1 MKMNVN
7 IAELMDELDLDTLG
21 VTLDPAPVDAG
32 QIMDDLAKRG
42 VLTAP
47 KKRRRLHLTVRTAV
61 AAALV
66 LALSVTAYAVGG
78 HAGFFARIFGDAD
91 PDAAEAALGD
101 DVTEVDRSVTA
112 ADFTL
117 TAEDCLIDEN
127 GVGAIS
133 YTVERPEGLPAIK
146 ADPWS
151 PGQYKVDDKSGGMY
165 VTLETKSGLIPLCF
179 YILNDAETADTVL
192 HGICYFHPMAME
204 SGGLAADDTL
214 LFSLIAWGADRAPQR
229 PQDPIQ
235 ISAEKRAPSVGLTC
249 GELTAALSP
258 LSITISPPPVSEAE
272 LNAMSE
278 EERASYFANAVW
290 HGGGLSEM
298 TVHYEDGGEYV
309 LAYLDDEGLKQNM
322 VSCVINDRTGEYTIT
337 FDRFVDAD
345 RVNSITATDL
355 DGAEYV
361 FTPAA

>member
-21 VTLDPAPVDAG
+21 VSLDPAPVDAG

-133 YTVERPEGLPAIK
+133 YTLERPTGLPATQRPPTPSCTGSVTSIPW
-146 ADPWS
+146 PWS
-151 PGQYKVDDKSGGMY
+151 P
-165 VTLETKSGLIPLCF
+165 
-179 YILNDAETADTVL
+179 
-192 HGICYFHPMAME
+192 
-204 SGGLAADDTL
+204 AA
-214 LFSLIAWGADRAPQR
+214 
-229 PQDPIQ
+229 
-235 ISAEKRAPSVGLTC
+235 
-249 GELTAALSP
+249 
-258 LSITISPPPVSEAE
+258 
-272 LNAMSE
+272 
-278 EERASYFANAVW
+278 
-290 HGGGLSEM
+290 
-298 TVHYEDGGEYV
+298 
-309 LAYLDDEGLKQNM
+309 
-322 VSCVINDRTGEYTIT
+322 
-337 FDRFVDAD
+337 
-345 RVNSITATDL
+345 
-355 DGAEYV
+355 
-361 FTPAA
+361 